1 MAESENPTPVPENG
15 PTPPVEG
22 YKIFNDSVNPISV
35 NTEST
40 TGAQPATD
48 QPSANQEP
56 SQGSNSPTPAKFV
69 IPKNDGLRET
79 LETIVFVVV
88 LVLVLK
94 SFVAEAF
101 VIPTGS
107 MAETLFGYQKQI
119 RCPSC
124 NHRFPV
130 NCSSEVEQMPGAG
143 VMSVSQ
149 ATCPNCLQNIKL
161 LKPNEDSF
169 PGEATVKDPGPS
181 TGDRVLVAKYLY
193 DLPGKGP
200 ERLDVVVFK
209 YPGNSNPN
217 EFSARFPASGPQ
229 RNHVPMNYIKR
240 LIGLP
245 GETIAIQ
252 AGKLYRLP
260 PNTLPPPISNP
271 KDNADL
277 WMWEFMHEN
286 EARDSFVDTDKFE
299 IIRKKPSAVLSM
311 ARIVNDDE
319 HRPKDLPNLK
329 RWQSL
334 KPNWK
339 EISPSVYTSSTEKE
353 KNTSWLRYNHI
364 IRNNDSR
371 RQLITDIMGYNTAY
385 HDSHRPGYGDNWVS
399 DLILEGEF
407 KIPKKEGTL
416 TLELSKGVDRFRAVW
431 NLESESCTLQRVTG
445 EKIEKLAE
453 KTSAPLAPGSHQ
465 VRFANVDCRL
475 IIWIDGKLLFNDGV
489 DYKPSKV
496 HGPTL
501 ENDLEP
507 ASIGTSGTS
516 LTVQKLKLFRDT
528 YYTARINPSTP
539 DVSVHDWT
547 EPSVIRPGMATP
559 DSWKG
564 LLNPPIKT
572 LYVQPGHYLCLG
584 DNSPQSSDGRSWGL
598 VPSNLM
604 MGRAVLIYWPFDRIG
619 RIQ

>member
-1 MAESENPTPVPENG
+1 MAQPDNPTPFSEPGSTSPIEEIKILSEEVASVP
-15 PTPPVEG
+15 V
-22 YKIFNDSVNPISV
+22 ISETDV
-35 NTEST
+35 YALKE
-40 TGAQPATD
+40 APALDRQFDRTA
-48 QPSANQEP
+48 SK
-56 SQGSNSPTPAKFV
+56 PAKP
-69 IPKNDGLRET
+69 IGAKNDGLREI

-94 SFVAEAF
+94 SFIAEAF

-119 RCPSC
+119 TCPSC
-124 NHRFPV
+124 KHRFPV

-143 VMSVSQ
+143 VMSVST
-149 ATCPNCLQNIKL
+149 ATCPNCLLNIKL
-161 LKPNEDSF
+161 LRSNEEPF
-169 PGEATVKDPGPS
+169 PGEASVADPGPS

-193 DLPGKGP
+193 DLPNKGP

-209 YPGNSNPN
+209 FPGNSGSND
-217 EFSARFPASGPQ
+217 FSGRFPVSGPQ

-286 EARDSFVDTDKFE
+286 EARDSFIDTDKFE
-299 IIRKKPSAVLSM
+299 IIRKKPSSVLSM
-311 ARIVNDDE
+311 RRIVYDDE
-319 HRPKDLPNLK
+319 HRSTDLPKLK
-329 RWQSL
+329 QRWQALNS
-334 KPNWK
+334 KWK
-339 EISPSVYTSSTEKE
+339 EARPSVYESPTESE
-353 KNTSWLRYNHI
+353 KNTSWLRYSHI
-364 IRNNDSR
+364 LRNNDSR
-371 RQLITDIMGYNTAY
+371 RQLITDVMGYNTAY
-385 HDSHRPGYGDNWVS
+385 HDTHRPGYGDNWVS
-399 DLILEGEF
+399 DLTLEGQF
-407 KIPKKEGTL
+407 NINKQEGQL

-431 NLESESCTLQRVTG
+431 NLESGTCTLQRITKDKTEV
-445 EKIEKLAE
+445 LAE
-453 KTSAPLAPGSHQ
+453 NSSNRLSSGSHFI
-465 VRFANVDCRL
+465 RFANVDCRL
-475 IIWIDGKLLFNDGV
+475 IVWIDGKLLFNDGV

-496 HGPTL
+496 YGPTL

-507 ASIGTSGTS
+507 ASIGTSGTTLS
-516 LTVQKLKLFRDT
+516 VSELKIHRDT

-539 DVSVHDWT
+539 DVSVQDWT
-547 EPSVIRPGMATP
+547 EPIAIRPGLPTP

-598 VPSNLM
+598 VPDNLM
-604 MGRAVLIYWPFDRIG
+604 MGRAVLIYWPFNRIG

>member
-1 MAESENPTPVPENG
+1 MAQSDNSTPPSDPGSPVPIEGFKILNEEVAPVPVISETDENALK
-15 PTPPVEG
+15 EA
-22 YKIFNDSVNPISV
+22 PILDGQFV
-35 NTEST
+35 RN
-40 TGAQPATD
+40 A
-48 QPSANQEP
+48 
-56 SQGSNSPTPAKFV
+56 SNPAKPIV
-69 IPKNDGLRET
+69 PKNDGFREL

-94 SFVAEAF
+94 SFIAEAF

-107 MAETLFGYQKQI
+107 MAETLYGYQKQI
-119 RCPSC
+119 NCPSC
-124 NHRFPV
+124 KHRFPV

-143 VMSVSQ
+143 VMSVSS
-149 ATCPNCLQNIKL
+149 ATCPNCLLNIKL
-161 LKPNEDSF
+161 LKHNEESF
-169 PGEATVKDPGPS
+169 PGEAAVADPGPS

-260 PNTLPPPISNP
+260 PDTLPPPISNP
-271 KDNADL
+271 RDTADL

-286 EARDSFVDTDKFE
+286 EARDSFIDTDKFE
-299 IIRKKPSAVLSM
+299 IIRKKPSSVLSM
-311 ARIVNDDE
+311 RRIVYDDQ
-319 HRPKDLPNLK
+319 HRSADLPNLK
-329 RWQSL
+329 RWQAL
-334 KPNWK
+334 KPNWN
-339 EISPSVYTSSTEKE
+339 EISPSVYVSSTESE
-353 KNTSWLRYNHI
+353 KTTSWLRYSHI
-364 IRNNDSR
+364 LRNNDSR
-371 RQLITDIMGYNTAY
+371 RQLITDVMGYNTAY
-385 HDSHRPGYGDNWVS
+385 HDTHRPGYGDNWVS
-399 DLILEGEF
+399 DLTLEGQF
-407 KIPKKEGTL
+407 DIKKQEGQL
-416 TLELSKGVDRFRAVW
+416 MLELSKGVDRFRAVW
-431 NLESESCTLQRVTG
+431 NLESGTCTLQRITKDKTVV
-445 EKIEKLAE
+445 LAE
-453 KTSAPLAPGSHQ
+453 KSSNRLSSGSHFI
-465 VRFANVDCRL
+465 RFANVDCRL
-475 IIWIDGKLLFNDGV
+475 IIWQDGKLLFNDGV

-507 ASIGTSGTS
+507 ASIGTSGTTLFVS
-516 LTVQKLKLFRDT
+516 ELKIHRDT

-547 EPSVIRPGMATP
+547 EPIAIRPGMPTP

-598 VPSNLM
+598 VPDNLM
-604 MGRAVLIYWPFDRIG
+604 MGRAVLIYWPYNRIG

>member
-1 MAESENPTPVPENG
+1 MAQSDNSTPPSDPGSPVPI
-15 PTPPVEG
+15 EG
-22 YKIFNDSVNPISV
+22 YKILNEEVAPAPVISETDSN
-35 NTEST
+35 
-40 TGAQPATD
+40 ALKD
-48 QPSANQEP
+48 PSALDGQFERNASNP
-56 SQGSNSPTPAKFV
+56 SKTIV
-69 IPKNDGLRET
+69 VKNDGFREL

-94 SFVAEAF
+94 SFIAEAF

-119 RCPSC
+119 NCPSC
-124 NHRFPV
+124 KHRFPV

-143 VMSVSQ
+143 VMSVST
-149 ATCPNCLQNIKL
+149 ATCPNCLLSIKL
-161 LKPNEDSF
+161 LKHNEESF
-169 PGEATVKDPGPS
+169 PGEAAVADPGPS

-217 EFSARFPASGPQ
+217 EFSARVPASGPQ

-260 PNTLPPPISNP
+260 PDTLPPPISNP
-271 KDNADL
+271 RDNSDL

-286 EARDSFVDTDKFE
+286 EARDSFIDTDKFE
-299 IIRKKPSAVLSM
+299 IIRKKPSSVLSM
-311 ARIVNDDE
+311 RRIVYDDQ
-319 HRPKDLPNLK
+319 HRSADLPNLK
-329 RWQSL
+329 RWQAL
-334 KPNWK
+334 KPNWN
-339 EISPSVYTSSTEKE
+339 EISPSVYVSSTESE
-353 KNTSWLRYNHI
+353 KTTSWLRYSHI
-364 IRNNDSR
+364 LRNNDSR
-371 RQLITDIMGYNTAY
+371 RQLITDVMGYNTAY
-385 HDSHRPGYGDNWVS
+385 HDTHRPGYGDNWVS
-399 DLILEGEF
+399 DLTLEGKF
-407 KIPKKEGTL
+407 DIKKQEGQL

-431 NLESESCTLQRVTG
+431 NLETGTCTLQRITKDKTEV
-445 EKIEKLAE
+445 LAE
-453 KTSAPLAPGSHQ
+453 KSSDRLTSGSHFI
-465 VRFANVDCRL
+465 RFANVDCRL
-475 IIWIDGKLLFNDGV
+475 IIWQDGKLLFNDGV

-507 ASIGTSGTS
+507 ASIGTSGTTLS
-516 LTVQKLKLFRDT
+516 VSELKIHRDT

-547 EPSVIRPGMATP
+547 EPIAIRPGLPTP

-598 VPSNLM
+598 VPDNLM
-604 MGRAVLIYWPFDRIG
+604 MGRAVLIYWPYNRIG

>member
-1 MAESENPTPVPENG
+1 MAQSDNSTPPSDPGSPGPIEGFKILNEEGAPVP
-15 PTPPVEG
+15 V
-22 YKIFNDSVNPISV
+22 IS
-35 NTEST
+35 E
-40 TGAQPATD
+40 TD
-48 QPSANQEP
+48 ANAIKEAPSLDGQFERNA
-56 SQGSNSPTPAKFV
+56 SNPAKPIV
-69 IPKNDGLRET
+69 VKNDGFREL

-94 SFVAEAF
+94 SFIAEAF

-107 MAETLFGYQKQI
+107 MAETLYGYQKQI
-119 RCPSC
+119 NCPSC
-124 NHRFPV
+124 KHRFPV

-143 VMSVSQ
+143 VMSVST
-149 ATCPNCLQNIKL
+149 ATCPNCLLNIKL
-161 LKPNEDSF
+161 LKYNEESF
-169 PGEATVKDPGPS
+169 PGEAAVADPGPS

-260 PNTLPPPISNP
+260 PDTLPPPISNP
-271 KDNADL
+271 RDNADL

-286 EARDSFVDTDKFE
+286 EARDSFIDTDKFE
-299 IIRKKPSAVLSM
+299 IIRKKPSSVLSM
-311 ARIVNDDE
+311 RRIVYDDQ
-319 HRPKDLPNLK
+319 HRSADLPNLK
-329 RWQSL
+329 RWQAL
-334 KPNWK
+334 KPNWN
-339 EISPSVYTSSTEKE
+339 EISPSVYVSSTESE
-353 KNTSWLRYNHI
+353 KTTSWLRYSHI
-364 IRNNDSR
+364 LRNNDSR
-371 RQLITDIMGYNTAY
+371 RQLITDVMGYNTAY
-385 HDSHRPGYGDNWVS
+385 HDTHRPGYGDNWVS
-399 DLILEGEF
+399 DLTLEGQF
-407 KIPKKEGTL
+407 DIKKQEGQL
-416 TLELSKGVDRFRAVW
+416 MLELSKGVDRFRAVW
-431 NLESESCTLQRVTG
+431 NLETGTCTLQRITKDKTEV
-445 EKIEKLAE
+445 LAE
-453 KTSAPLAPGSHQ
+453 KSSDRLSSGSHFI
-465 VRFANVDCRL
+465 RFANVDCRL
-475 IIWIDGKLLFNDGV
+475 IIWQDGKLLFNDGV

-507 ASIGTSGTS
+507 ASIGTSGTTLS
-516 LTVQKLKLFRDT
+516 VSELKIHRDT

-547 EPSVIRPGMATP
+547 EPIAIRPGLPTP

-598 VPSNLM
+598 VPDNLM
-604 MGRAVLIYWPFDRIG
+604 MGRAVLIYWPYNRIG

>member
-1 MAESENPTPVPENG
+1 MAQPDNPTPFSEPGSTSPIEEIKILSEEVASVPVISETAPVSEMESASFDPQVERSG
-15 PTPPVEG
+15 FPPV
-22 YKIFNDSVNPISV
+22 IA
-35 NTEST
+35 ST
-40 TGAQPATD
+40 KPLAA
-48 QPSANQEP
+48 
-56 SQGSNSPTPAKFV
+56 
-69 IPKNDGLRET
+69 KNDGVREL

-94 SFVAEAF
+94 SFIAEAF

-119 RCPSC
+119 ICPSC
-124 NHRFPV
+124 KHRFPV
-130 NCSSEVEQMPGAG
+130 NCSSEVEQIPGAG
-143 VMSVSQ
+143 VMSVST
-149 ATCPNCLQNIKL
+149 ATCPNCLLNIKL
-161 LKPNEDSF
+161 LRSNEEPF
-169 PGEATVKDPGPS
+169 PGESSVSDPGPS

-193 DLPGKGP
+193 DLPNKGP

-286 EARDSFVDTDKFE
+286 EARDSFIDTDKFE
-299 IIRKKPSAVLSM
+299 IIRKKPSSVLSM
-311 ARIVNDDE
+311 RRIVYDDE
-319 HRPKDLPNLK
+319 HRSTDLPTLK
-329 RWQSL
+329 RWQAL
-334 KPNWK
+334 KPNWN
-339 EISPSVYTSSTEKE
+339 EVSPSVYVSSTESE
-353 KNTSWLRYNHI
+353 KTTSWLRYSHI
-364 IRNNDSR
+364 LRNNDSR
-371 RQLITDIMGYNTAY
+371 RQLITDVMGYNTAY
-385 HDSHRPGYGDNWVS
+385 HDTHRPGYGDNWVS
-399 DLILEGEF
+399 DLTLEGQF
-407 KIPKKEGTL
+407 NIKKQEGKL

-431 NLESESCTLQRVTG
+431 NLESGTCTLQRITKDKTEV
-445 EKIEKLAE
+445 LAE
-453 KTSAPLAPGSHQ
+453 NSSNRLSSGSHFI
-465 VRFANVDCRL
+465 RFANVDCRL
-475 IIWIDGKLLFNDGV
+475 IVWIDGKLLFNDGV

-507 ASIGTSGTS
+507 ASIGTSGTTLS
-516 LTVQKLKLFRDT
+516 VSELKIHRDT

-539 DVSVHDWT
+539 DVSVQDWT
-547 EPSVIRPGMATP
+547 EPIAIRPGLPTP

-598 VPSNLM
+598 VPDNLM
-604 MGRAVLIYWPFDRIG
+604 MGRAVLIYWPFNRIG

>member
-1 MAESENPTPVPENG
+1 
-15 PTPPVEG
+15 
-22 YKIFNDSVNPISV
+22 
-35 NTEST
+35 
-40 TGAQPATD
+40 
-48 QPSANQEP
+48 
-56 SQGSNSPTPAKFV
+56 
-69 IPKNDGLRET
+69 
-79 LETIVFVVV
+79 
-88 LVLVLK
+88 
-94 SFVAEAF
+94 
-101 VIPTGS
+101 

-119 RCPSC
+119 ICPSC
-124 NHRFPV
+124 KHRFPV
-130 NCSSEVEQMPGAG
+130 NCSSEVEQIPGAG
-143 VMSVSQ
+143 VMSVST
-149 ATCPNCLQNIKL
+149 ATCPNCLLNIKL
-161 LKPNEDSF
+161 LRSNEEPF
-169 PGEATVKDPGPS
+169 PGESSVSDPGPS

-193 DLPGKGP
+193 DLPNKGP

-286 EARDSFVDTDKFE
+286 EARDSFIDTDKFE
-299 IIRKKPSAVLSM
+299 IIRKKPSSVLSM
-311 ARIVNDDE
+311 RRIVYDDE
-319 HRPKDLPNLK
+319 HRSTDLPTLK
-329 RWQSL
+329 RWQAL
-334 KPNWK
+334 KPNWN
-339 EISPSVYTSSTEKE
+339 EVSPSVYVSSTESE
-353 KNTSWLRYNHI
+353 KTTSWLRYSHI
-364 IRNNDSR
+364 LRNNDSR
-371 RQLITDIMGYNTAY
+371 RQLITDVMGYNTAY
-385 HDSHRPGYGDNWVS
+385 HDTHRPGYGDNWVS
-399 DLILEGEF
+399 DLTLEGQF
-407 KIPKKEGTL
+407 NIKKQEGRL

-431 NLESESCTLQRVTG
+431 NLESGTCTLQRITKDKTEV
-445 EKIEKLAE
+445 LAE
-453 KTSAPLAPGSHQ
+453 NSSNRLSSGSHFI
-465 VRFANVDCRL
+465 RFANVDCRL
-475 IIWIDGKLLFNDGV
+475 IVWIDGKLLFNDGV

-507 ASIGTSGTS
+507 ASIGTSGTTLS
-516 LTVQKLKLFRDT
+516 VSELKIHRDT

-539 DVSVHDWT
+539 DVSVQDWT
-547 EPSVIRPGMATP
+547 EPIAIRPGLPTP

-598 VPSNLM
+598 VPDNLM
-604 MGRAVLIYWPFDRIG
+604 MGRAVLIYWPFNRIG

>member
-1 MAESENPTPVPENG
+1 
-15 PTPPVEG
+15 
-22 YKIFNDSVNPISV
+22 
-35 NTEST
+35 
-40 TGAQPATD
+40 
-48 QPSANQEP
+48 
-56 SQGSNSPTPAKFV
+56 
-69 IPKNDGLRET
+69 
-79 LETIVFVVV
+79 
-88 LVLVLK
+88 
-94 SFVAEAF
+94 
-101 VIPTGS
+101 

-119 RCPSC
+119 NCPSC
-124 NHRFPV
+124 KHRFPV

-143 VMSVSQ
+143 VMSVST
-149 ATCPNCLQNIKL
+149 ATCPNCLLNIKL
-161 LKPNEDSF
+161 LKHNEESF
-169 PGEATVKDPGPS
+169 PGEAAVADPGPS

-260 PNTLPPPISNP
+260 PDTLPPPISNP

-286 EARDSFVDTDKFE
+286 EARDSFIDTDKFE
-299 IIRKKPSAVLSM
+299 IIRKKPSSVLSM
-311 ARIVNDDE
+311 RRIVYDDQ
-319 HRPKDLPNLK
+319 HRSADLPNLK
-329 RWQSL
+329 RWQAL
-334 KPNWK
+334 KPNWN
-339 EISPSVYTSSTEKE
+339 EISPSVYVSSTESE
-353 KNTSWLRYNHI
+353 KTTSWLRYSHI
-364 IRNNDSR
+364 LRNNDSR
-371 RQLITDIMGYNTAY
+371 RQLITDVMGYNTAY
-385 HDSHRPGYGDNWVS
+385 HDTHRPGYGDNWVS
-399 DLILEGEF
+399 DLTLEGKF
-407 KIPKKEGTL
+407 DIKKQEGQL

-431 NLESESCTLQRVTG
+431 NLETGTCTLQRITKDKTEV
-445 EKIEKLAE
+445 LAE
-453 KTSAPLAPGSHQ
+453 KSSDRLSSGSHFI
-465 VRFANVDCRL
+465 RFANVDCRL
-475 IIWIDGKLLFNDGV
+475 IIWQDGKLLFNDGV

-507 ASIGTSGTS
+507 ASIGTSGTTLS
-516 LTVQKLKLFRDT
+516 VSELKIHRDT

-547 EPSVIRPGMATP
+547 EPIAIRPGLPTP

-598 VPSNLM
+598 VPNNLM
-604 MGRAVLIYWPFDRIG
+604 MGRAVLIYWPYNRIG

>member
-1 MAESENPTPVPENG
+1 M
-15 PTPPVEG
+15 
-22 YKIFNDSVNPISV
+22 
-35 NTEST
+35 
-40 TGAQPATD
+40 AQPDNSTPSPDPGSPLPIEGFKILNEEVTSVPLSSEAATTPIKETTTPD
-48 QPSANQEP
+48 GQLEQPGQIPVGP
-56 SQGSNSPTPAKFV
+56 STKLSPSKS
-69 IPKNDGLRET
+69 DSLREL

-94 SFVAEAF
+94 SFIAEAF

-119 RCPSC
+119 NCPSC
-124 NHRFPV
+124 KHRFPV

-143 VMSVSQ
+143 VMSVST
-149 ATCPNCLQNIKL
+149 ATCPNCLLNIKL
-161 LKPNEDSF
+161 LKPNEESF
-169 PGEATVKDPGPS
+169 PGEAAVVDPGPS

-271 KDNADL
+271 RDNADL

-286 EARDSFVDTDKFE
+286 EARDSFIDADKFE
-299 IIRKKPSAVLSM
+299 IIRKKPSSVLSM
-311 ARIVNDDE
+311 RRIVYDDQ
-319 HRPKDLPNLK
+319 HRANDLPNLK
-329 RWQSL
+329 RWQAL
-334 KPNWK
+334 KPNWN
-339 EISPSVYTSSTEKE
+339 EVSPSVYVSSTESE
-353 KNTSWLRYNHI
+353 KTTSWLRYNHI
-364 IRNNDSR
+364 LRNNDSR
-371 RQLITDIMGYNTAY
+371 RQLITDVMGYNTTY
-385 HDSHRPGYGDNWVS
+385 HDTHRPGYGDNWVS
-399 DLILEGEF
+399 DLTLEGQF
-407 KIPKKEGTL
+407 DIRKQEGQL
-416 TLELSKGVDRFRAVW
+416 TMELSKGVDRFRAVW
-431 NLESESCTLQRVTG
+431 NLESGSCTLQRITKDKTEV
-445 EKIEKLAE
+445 LAE
-453 KTSAPLAPGSHQ
+453 NASAPLGKGSHHI
-465 VRFANVDCRL
+465 RFANVDCRL
-475 IIWIDGKLLFNDGV
+475 IVWIDGRLLFNDGV

-507 ASIGTSGTS
+507 ASIGTSGTTLAVS
-516 LTVQKLKLFRDT
+516 GLKIHRDT

-539 DVSVHDWT
+539 DVSVQDWT
-547 EPSVIRPGMATP
+547 EPIANRPGMPVP

-598 VPSNLM
+598 VPNNLM
-604 MGRAVLIYWPFDRIG
+604 MGRAVLIYWPYNRIG

>member
-1 MAESENPTPVPENG
+1 MAQSDNSTPPSDPGSPVPIEGFKILNDEVA
-15 PTPPVEG
+15 PVPVISETDANAI
-22 YKIFNDSVNPISV
+22 KEAPSLDAQFERTSNNSAKPIV
-35 NTEST
+35 
-40 TGAQPATD
+40 
-48 QPSANQEP
+48 
-56 SQGSNSPTPAKFV
+56 V
-69 IPKNDGLRET
+69 KNDGFREL

-94 SFVAEAF
+94 SFIAEAF

-107 MAETLFGYQKQI
+107 MAETLYGYQKQI
-119 RCPSC
+119 NCPSC
-124 NHRFPV
+124 KHRFPV

-143 VMSVSQ
+143 VMSVST
-149 ATCPNCLQNIKL
+149 ATCPNCLLNIKL
-161 LKPNEDSF
+161 LKHNEESF
-169 PGEATVKDPGPS
+169 PGEAAVVDPGPS

-260 PNTLPPPISNP
+260 PDTLPPPISNP
-271 KDNADL
+271 RDNADL

-286 EARDSFVDTDKFE
+286 EARDSFIDTDKFE
-299 IIRKKPSAVLSM
+299 IIRKKPNSVLSM
-311 ARIVNDDE
+311 RRIVYDDQ
-319 HRPKDLPNLK
+319 HRSADLPNLK
-329 RWQSL
+329 RWQAL
-334 KPNWK
+334 KPNWN
-339 EISPSVYTSSTEKE
+339 EISPSVYVSSTESE
-353 KNTSWLRYNHI
+353 KTTSWLRYSHI
-364 IRNNDSR
+364 LRNNDSR
-371 RQLITDIMGYNTAY
+371 RQLITDVMGYNTAY
-385 HDSHRPGYGDNWVS
+385 HDTHRPGYGDNWVS
-399 DLILEGEF
+399 DLTLEGQF
-407 KIPKKEGTL
+407 DIKKQEGQL
-416 TLELSKGVDRFRAVW
+416 MLELSKGVDRFRAVW
-431 NLESESCTLQRVTG
+431 NLETGTCTLQRITKDKTEV
-445 EKIEKLAE
+445 LAE
-453 KTSAPLAPGSHQ
+453 KSSDRLSSGSHFI
-465 VRFANVDCRL
+465 RFANVDCRL
-475 IIWIDGKLLFNDGV
+475 IIWQDGKLLFNDGV

-507 ASIGTSGTS
+507 ASIGTSGTTLS
-516 LTVQKLKLFRDT
+516 VSELKIHRDT

-547 EPSVIRPGMATP
+547 EPIAIRPGMPTP

-598 VPSNLM
+598 VPDNLM
-604 MGRAVLIYWPFDRIG
+604 MGRAVLIYWPYNRIG